1 MGVKDTGLLGVMG
14 KGYTI
19 NSLESSALS
28 NCKATIER
36 RMQYQ
41 LKSLVKG
48 ENKVSQG
55 AFRVTA
61 DAPVIRRG
69 WMLIECDEGRAELQI
84 Q

>member
-1 MGVKDTGLLGVMG
+1 MGVKDTGLLGMMG

-19 NSLESSALS
+19 NSLEDSALS

-41 LKSLVKG
+41 FKSLVKG
-48 ENKVSQG
+48 ENKVAQG
-55 AFRVTA
+55 AFRHSA
-61 DAPVIRRG
+61 DAPNMRRG
-69 WMLIECDEGRAELQI
+69 WMLIECDEGRAEIQI